1 MATGRKCAVFLAAFV
16 LLWSRALLA
25 QGQGGARNP
34 TLSRALD
41 LEGAG
46 RCAEAFPAYRQALGE
61 GEVAGALTGL
71 ERCAALT
78 GRTDTLL
85 AIIDSVLLRR
95 ARDPVARAMQLR
107 VLMGA
112 RRFDQARL
120 AFHQWVQASP
130 RDAAPYRE
138 YARRLIDAGWPRAA
152 DTVLQTAT
160 RALGSPRDVAAEIA
174 ELRATLGMWEAS
186 AQSWRDAMA
195 LSPFLVQSAIF
206 VLAQAPATAR
216 DSIRAV
222 LAAPPAELRP
232 RQILAGLEI
241 RWRSA
246 RDAWAA
252 LEPLPPSDSVVRAW
266 QAFAADAEQQD
277 AWLTARDAYLAVL
290 RNGTDRT
297 IALRAASAA
306 LQGRDAASAL
316 ELIDRAAAG
325 ADSAMAPSLLLL
337 RVRALSQLGR
347 PQEADSALA
356 TGASVLDPDTQSDA
370 VRAIAWGW
378 VRLGDL
384 QKARAALA
392 RTTGDP
398 DERATAWIALYEG
411 DLKTARAGLRRIE
424 ETSRDA
430 VLAMALLARTRAEFS
445 SKTGDAFLALARA
458 DTLRAARLFEEVSG
472 ELRDATP
479 LLLGIA
485 ARLFASTP
493 DSVRSLTIWRLIVE
507 QHPTAPE
514 AAESEL
520 EWARTLRRQ
529 GNRTD
534 AIARLEHLI
543 LTYPQSALVPQA
555 RRELELVKNMIP
567 PAV

>member
-1 MATGRKCAVFLAAFV
+1 MAIGRKCAVFVAALV
-16 LLWSRALLA
+16 LLWSRAVMG
-25 QGQGGARNP
+25 QGQGGARNA

-46 RCAEAFPAYRQALGE
+46 RCAEAFPLYRQALGE

-71 ERCAALT
+71 ERCAAQT
-78 GRTDTLL
+78 ARTDTLL
-85 AIIDSVLLRR
+85 ALIDSVLLRR
-95 ARDPVARAMQLR
+95 PRDPVARAMQLR
-107 VLMGA
+107 VLSGA

-138 YARRLIDAGWPRAA
+138 YARRLIDAGMPRAA

-160 RALGSPRDVAAEIA
+160 RALGSPREVAAEVA

-186 AQSWRDAMA
+186 ARSWRDAMA
-195 LSPFLVQSAIF
+195 VSPFLVQSAIF
-206 VLAQAPATAR
+206 VLAQAPTPAR
-216 DSIRAV
+216 DSIRTV
-222 LAAPPAELRP
+222 LAAPPAELRV

-252 LEPLPPSDSVVRAW
+252 LEGLPASDSVVRAW
-266 QAFAADAEQQD
+266 QQFAADAEQQD
-277 AWLTARDAYLAVL
+277 AWLTARDAYVAVL
-290 RNGTDRT
+290 RYSPDRT
-297 IALRAASAA
+297 VAIRAATAA
-306 LQGRDAASAL
+306 LQGGDAASAL
-316 ELIDRAAAG
+316 ELIDKAG
-325 ADSAMAPSLLLL
+325 ASSDSASAPSLLLL

-356 TGASVLDPDTQSDA
+356 AGASLLDPDTQSDA
-370 VRAIAWGW
+370 MRAIAWGW

-384 QKARAALA
+384 QKARDALA

-411 DLKTARAGLRRIE
+411 DLKTARTGLRRIE

-430 VLAMALLARTRAEFS
+430 VLAMALLARTRADS
-445 SKTGDAFLALARA
+445 SPKAGSAFLALARA
-458 DTLRAARLFEEVSG
+458 DTLRAAQMFEEVSG

-485 ARLFASTP
+485 ARLLAATP
-493 DSVRSLTIWRLIVE
+493 DSARSLTIWRVIVE

-514 AAESEL
+514 AAEAEL
-520 EWARTLRRQ
+520 EWARALRRR
-529 GNRTD
+529 GDRTE

-555 RRELELVKNMIP
+555 RRELELVKNIP
-567 PAV
+567 PAA